1 MKKLLLFTLAFL
13 SFFFAEAQETY
24 HDSTALAILD
34 KMSQTIGELKS
45 LKFKTHTSQ
54 DVAFSND
61 YLIKDFKSGE
71 YIFQGPDRL
80 LAKVSHNGK
89 DQFYLYD
96 GKQMVYYSLADNTYA
111 AADAPAST
119 LEMLDQISD
128 EFGIELVVADFL
140 YPDFT
145 ANLMENMDYIEF
157 LGKTEVQG
165 EKYFHIGG
173 ANDTMTFQIWV
184 SQDLIMRPK
193 RVVIT
198 YMGDP
203 YARQLEVTFEDWQI
217 NQSYPESIF
226 EFMPPPNSRQIIWTK
241 KD

>member
-1 MKKLLLFTLAFL
+1 MKKTLLFTLAFL
-13 SFFFAEAQETY
+13 SFLLAEAQETY

-45 LKFKTHTSQ
+45 LKFKTQTSQ
-54 DVAFSND
+54 DVAFSKD
-61 YLIKDFKSGE
+61 YLIKDYKSGE

-96 GKQMVYYSLADNTYA
+96 GKQMVYYSLEDNTYA
-111 AADAPAST
+111 AAEAPANT
-119 LEMLDQISD
+119 LDMLDQVSED
-128 EFGIELVVADFL
+128 FGIELVVADFL

-145 ANLMENMDYIEF
+145 ANLMESMDYIEF
-157 LGKTEVQG
+157 LGKTEVNG
-165 EKYFHIGG
+165 EKYLHIGG
-173 ANDTMTFQIWV
+173 ANSSMTFQIWV
-184 SQDLIMRPK
+184 SQDLVMRPK

-198 YMGDP
+198 YLEEP
-203 YARQLEVTFEDWQI
+203 YARQLEVTFEEWQI